1 MRYEEL
7 TPKLEQI
14 IFQKI
19 QKDGV
24 EKHTQTL
31 NKLYGAFA
39 VSTAKKYFYN
49 LGLKDFDFCKGAAF
63 MGLFKAAKKFNP
75 YQEIRFISYAVFWI
89 LYEIRQEHYKL
100 NTMCNYGAQ
109 LKKYGK
115 NFSSLNKINK
125 ITNRE
130 FIEDLKGYDELEI
143 IQATEKKDFANALNR
158 IRKKSN
164 LTNKE
169 KKIFDF
175 FNARGELWKV
185 KEHEIESLQTSR
197 QRLDQIRQNIL
208 LKINRSHQPSKYI

>member
-31 NKLYGAFA
+31 DKLYGAFA
-39 VSTAKKYFYN
+39 VSTAKQYFYK
-49 LGLKDFDFCKGAAF
+49 LGLKDFDFCRGAAF

-75 YQEIRFISYAVFWI
+75 YKGIRFISYAVFWI

-100 NTMCNYGAQ
+100 NTLCNYGAQ

-115 NFSSLNKINK
+115 NFSSLNKINTL
-125 ITNRE
+125 TNRE
-130 FIEDLKGYDELEI
+130 FIEELKGIEEIEI
-143 IQATEKKDFANALNR
+143 IQPTEKKDFANALKR
-158 IRKKSN
+158 IRKKSK

-169 KKIFDF
+169 KEIFDF
-175 FNARGELWKV
+175 FNERNALWNV
-185 KEHEIESLQTSR
+185 EDIEIESLKISR
-197 QRLDQIRQNIL
+197 SRLDQIRQNIL
-208 LKINRSHQPSKYI
+208 MKINKYNQSTKYF